1 MSRKSSEIPDDPKER
16 EKQKNL
22 ENHAGDSTLLISQLD
37 RDASIHCLLRL
48 SRSDYG
54 SIAALNRSFRSL
66 ITTGE
71 LYQLRRKMG
80 IVEHWVY
87 FSCDVLKWEA
97 YDPNRDRLMQL
108 PKMSS
113 NICFTLSDKESL
125 AVGTELLVF
134 GREIT
139 GPSIYKYS
147 ILTNSWL
154 KGMAMNTP
162 RCLFGSASLGEIAIL
177 AGGCDQHGNILSSS
191 ELYNSDTGTWE
202 VLPDMNTPR
211 RMCSAVFMDGKFYV
225 LGGVGV
231 DKTTQLTCG
240 EEFDLK
246 TRKWRKIPNMCP
258 PRNEGDG
265 SNETPVSGE
274 APPLIAVVKNVLYA
288 ADYSQQEVKRYIKD
302 ENSWVTVGSLP
313 ERVTSVN
320 GWGMAF
326 RSCGDKLVVIGGPSR
341 YGGMV
346 TEVNAWVANEGAP
359 QWNLL
364 ATIQSGSFV
373 YNCAVMGC

>member
-1 MSRKSSEIPDDPKER
+1 MSIKSSEILDDIKE
-16 EKQKNL
+16 KGKL
-22 ENHAGDSTLLISQLD
+22 ENMENHTSDSGFLICQLG
-37 RDASIHCLLRL
+37 RDTSIHCLLRL

-54 SIAALNRSFRSL
+54 SIAALNRGFRSL
-66 ITTGE
+66 IKTGE
-71 LYQLRRKMG
+71 LYQLRRKLD

-87 FSCDVLKWEA
+87 FSCDISTWEA
-97 YDPNRDRLMQL
+97 FDPNRNRLMQL
-108 PKMSS
+108 PRMTS
-113 NICFTLSDKESL
+113 NVCFMHSDKESL

-134 GREIT
+134 GREIN
-139 GPSIYKYS
+139 GPAIYKYS

-154 KGMAMNTP
+154 KGENMNTS

-177 AGGCDQHGNILSSS
+177 AGGSDKDGKIMSSS

-202 VLPDMNTPR
+202 ILPDMNIAR
-211 RMCSAVFMDGKFYV
+211 KMCSAVFIDGKFYV

-240 EEFDLK
+240 EEFDMN
-246 TRKWRKIPNMCP
+246 TREWHIIPNMCP

-265 SNETPVSGE
+265 VNGE

-288 ADYSQQEVKRYIKD
+288 ADYAQQEVKRYVKD
-302 ENSWVTVGSLP
+302 KNLWVTIGSLP
-313 ERVTSVN
+313 ERTTSLN

-326 RSCGDKLVVIGGPSR
+326 RSCGDKLVVIGGPSFQ
-341 YGGMV
+341 GGMV
-346 TEVNAWVANEGAP
+346 TEINAWIVDDDEGAP
-359 QWNLL
+359 HWNLL
-364 ATIQSGSFV
+364 AIIQSGSFV